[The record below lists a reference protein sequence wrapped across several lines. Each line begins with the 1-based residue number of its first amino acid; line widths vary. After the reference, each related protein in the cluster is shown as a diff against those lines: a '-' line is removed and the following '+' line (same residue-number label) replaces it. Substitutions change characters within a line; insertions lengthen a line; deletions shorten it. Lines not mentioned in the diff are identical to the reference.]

1 MTEADRIEKLQER
14 ALKAEDLAERQK
26 KMIALLADRLAKA
39 LGPATWEDGDPV
51 CYDLPEHIRDGLC
64 PRGAEGCAECWA
76 DLAEGEVNGL
86 EYYLKP
92 EYQGRGLFEETAQEF
107 LERKRREAQQAKR
120 GRARK
125 IDFSKAREEARQ

>member
-1 MTEADRIEKLQER
+1 MTEADRIEKLRTRTE
-14 ALKAEDLAERQK
+14 KAEAEAERK
-26 KMIALLADRLAKA
+26 GKMVEWLCTVLAKTQGKA
-39 LGPATWEDGDPV
+39 VRDDGELV
-51 CYDLPEHIRDGLC
+51 CSDMPPEECNDN
-64 PRGAEGCAECWA
+64 CAECWA
-76 DLAEGEVNGL
+76 IAAEVAVTPIEH
-86 EYYLKP
+86 YLRP